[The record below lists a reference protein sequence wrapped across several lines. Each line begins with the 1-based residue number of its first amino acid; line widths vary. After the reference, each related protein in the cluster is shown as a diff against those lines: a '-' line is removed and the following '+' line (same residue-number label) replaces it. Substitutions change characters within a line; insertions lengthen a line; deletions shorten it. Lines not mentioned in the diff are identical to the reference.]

1 MPPYRGLCSLVP
13 IRGYLFPYIFLQMTL
28 ISTATIDPAAALV
41 AEFAGGSDSSVD
53 MMVGIGVLKDS
64 DAVFFQ
70 YLGDTNEPAALML
83 QSGKPL
89 TRMGN
94 VTLTGISVADDIGE
108 FNATKLNVFLETSKG
123 TTVLV
128 TSGLTTIWSQCIIN
142 GLMAMF
148 NGGDLTCP
156 FNLDTWKG
164 NSKMKPCF
172 GGIRVGQ
179 AKMSD
184 NDLYQQ
190 LTEARTDGNKQLVE
204 TIMRDSVQILSHA
217 LTGGPVEEA
226 VVTTE
231 PTVTVAAEF

>member
-1 MPPYRGLCSLVP
+1 
-13 IRGYLFPYIFLQMTL
+13 MTI
-28 ISTATIDPAAALV
+28 ISTAAPTTDLAKSIV
-41 AEFAGGSDSSVD
+41 AEFAGGSETSVD

-70 YLGDTNEPAALML
+70 YLGDSNEPAALML

-94 VTLTGISVADDIGE
+94 VTLTGVSVADDIGE

-142 GLMAMF
+142 GLMALF

-172 GGIRVGQ
+172 GGIRVGD

-184 NDLYQQ
+184 NDLYEQ
-190 LTEARTDGNKQLVE
+190 LRDARTDGNKQLVE
-204 TIMRDSVQILSHA
+204 SIMRDSVQILSHA
-217 LTGGPVEEA
+217 LTGGPVEDA
-226 VVTTE
+226 VVSVE
-231 PTVTVAAEF
+231 PTVTVAADF

>member
-1 MPPYRGLCSLVP
+1 
-13 IRGYLFPYIFLQMTL
+13 MTVL
-28 ISTATIDPAAALV
+28 STATLDTTSALV
-41 AEFAGGSDSSVD
+41 AEFAGGSTSEVD

-70 YLGDTNEPAALML
+70 YLGESNEPAALML

-108 FNATKLNVFLETSKG
+108 FNATKLNVFLESSKG

-142 GLMAMF
+142 GLMALF

-179 AKMSD
+179 TKMSD

-190 LTEARTDGNKQLVE
+190 FTDARTDGNKQLVE

-231 PTVTVAAEF
+231 PTVTVAADF

>member
-1 MPPYRGLCSLVP
+1 
-13 IRGYLFPYIFLQMTL
+13 MTIL
-28 ISTATIDPAAALV
+28 STAAIDPASALV

-108 FNATKLNVFLETSKG
+108 FNATKLNVFLQSSKG

-184 NDLYQQ
+184 NDLYEQ
-190 LTEARTDGNKQLVE
+190 LRDARSDGNKQLVE

-231 PTVTVAAEF
+231 PTVTVDDAEF